1 MEEPRVEEPTTEPVE
16 FSIPLQEIEFDA
28 HVTGI
33 FAQIICEQKF
43 KNENDVSVEAIYV
56 FPLPED
62 ASVVGCHMMIGE
74 KEIEAELKGKEQA
87 KQEYQ
92 DAVDAGHHASLLEQK
107 RPNIFTISVGGIEP
121 GEDITISTTYTQRVS
136 WQDNGGR
143 LTIPLVVAPRFI
155 PGVTIGSKTGGG
167 WAEDTNRVPDASE
180 ITPIVLKDGVEYT
193 ASIHAILSPGFP
205 CSVTSPSHEMV
216 ETLVREI
223 NGNESRFDCIE
234 LEIAEVAKP
243 IEIIVADLAPDRD
256 FILCYQTKSAAV
268 ATSIH
273 ATTFEEEEYITI
285 DVIPPG
291 IASPKAKD
299 VVFCLDISGS
309 MGGPKLAGLKVIAE
323 KVAKRLL
330 AQDADNHVAVVAFS
344 DGIHPIHAMAEIT
357 ESTYVAIQSLSEQGG
372 TMAGAAID
380 HCMNM
385 LSGDTERE
393 QYILL
398 VSDGQ
403 TEDSWSVIKP
413 GIRVVAMGIDTA
425 VNMSYLKDIARD
437 TNGVS
442 LAVYPGEDYDR
453 VATTLAGYLAG
464 PVMTDIGV
472 VIDDKPVEEVLGIQD
487 VYANMPASLALKTAA
502 VPSNLQ
508 LVGKDS
514 QGNRVVTVIDMS
526 LVSESVIAHQ
536 IWAREKLRNR
546 NLTAEELVEISLGY
560 GVLCGKTA
568 FVAVSI
574 KDVPG
579 EKPQRIEVPVALP
592 AMWDYDK
599 VFGEVPMGGRMVR
612 RSFMASLPGGQSVSG
627 HVSFASVSH
636 LAGQGFPDELILEAG
651 GIALSGDDSSQS
663 ASSDS
668 AGKSG
673 YHAPG
678 SYVGSKAPVHVV
690 DELEEL
696 VEALDRG
703 YTDREDA
710 EAIWVTMVKKL
721 NIKAAARWS
730 ATQKAKAYYYLL
742 KLRTF
747 GFDVP
752 KELIRHLSVGP
763 AASDSEA
770 LEWWSRAKQ
779 VLGVAKAVR

>member
-1 MEEPRVEEPTTEPVE
+1 MEEPRVEEPTTEAIE
-16 FSIPLQEIEFDA
+16 FSIPLQKIEFDA
-28 HVTGI
+28 HVTGV
-33 FAQIICEQKF
+33 FAQVICEQKF

-74 KEIEAELKGKEQA
+74 KEIEAELKGKAQA

-92 DAVDAGHHASLLEQK
+92 DAIDAGHHASLLEQK

-180 ITPIVLKDGVEYT
+180 ITPIVLKDGVAYT

-216 ETLVREI
+216 DTLVREI

-256 FILCYQTKSAAV
+256 FILCYRTKSVDV

-273 ATTFEEEEYITI
+273 TTKFKEEEYITI

-291 IASPKAKD
+291 VASPKAKD

-309 MGGPKLAGLKVIAE
+309 MSGPKLAGLKIVAE

-330 AQDADNHVAVVAFS
+330 AQDADNHVAIVAFE
-344 DGIHPIHAMAEIT
+344 DGIHPIHAMAEIK
-357 ESTYVAIQSLSEQGG
+357 EDTYAAIQSLNTKGG

-385 LSGDTERE
+385 LSGDKGRE

-403 TEDSWSVIKP
+403 TEDRWSVVKP
-413 GIRVVAMGIDTA
+413 GIRVVAMGIDSAT
-425 VNMSYLKDIARD
+425 NMDYLKDIARD
-437 TNGVS
+437 TKGVS

-464 PVMTDIGV
+464 PVITDIGV
-472 VIDDKPVEEVLGIQD
+472 VIDDTPVEEVLGISD

-508 LVGKDS
+508 LVGKDG
-514 QGNRVVTVIDMS
+514 QGKQVVTVLDMS

-546 NLTAEELVEISLGY
+546 NLVEEELVEISLGY

-612 RSFMASLPGGQSVSG
+612 RAITRGPGGQSVSG
-627 HVSFASVSH
+627 GVHFASISS
-636 LAGQGFPDELILEAG
+636 LSPDEIIMEAG
-651 GIALSGDDSSQS
+651 YVALSGSAGDDSSQS
-663 ASSDS
+663 ASSDNTDGS
-668 AGKSG
+668 R
-673 YHAPG
+673 YRAPG
-678 SYVGSKAPVHVV
+678 SLVGSRAPVHVV

-696 VEALDRG
+696 VEALG
-703 YTDREDA
+703 HSYTDREDA

-721 NIKAAARWS
+721 SIKAAAQWS
-730 ATQKAKAYYYLL
+730 ATQRAKAYYYLL

-747 GFDVP
+747 GFNVP

-763 AASDSEA
+763 AASDAEA
-770 LEWWSRAKQ
+770 LKWWSKAKQ
-779 VLGVAKAVR
+779 VLGVVKAVR